1 MIAKS
6 KIIIG
11 IFIFLIVFSGF
22 GVFVSAE
29 DFVPDGY
36 EDFLESLPDS
46 TADKLPNGIKSDN
59 VSDIADAVSEMTGI
73 EYILSA
79 LISSFGDGIVQ
90 VIPHV
95 SVLMGIIVLSALYS
109 LICTHIFPS
118 GASVLDLCSH
128 FAVFAVIGGIAV
140 TILDDVR
147 EFFSALH
154 ITIGAFIPLSTALYT
169 MGGNVGTAVK
179 NVTGLSVTL
188 GITEV
193 LSSIIVVP
201 LFCFCLATSLIS
213 ISFGDFG
220 GVSFGATVKKIFMT
234 ILGVIVAVLSLSL
247 SSQTIISAKADT
259 LTMKGAKVFLG
270 SIPISGGAVSSGL
283 GTIASSISLIRGSVG
298 IGGIIII
305 CLLLLPTLIEIW
317 LMKIIY
323 SVMSGFCSVLG
334 VSSGC
339 QKLLS
344 DISELYG
351 ILEGVVIMCSSVFIV
366 SMAVLCS
373 VAPAIA

>member
-1 MIAKS
+1 MIGKR

-11 IFIFLIVFSGF
+11 IFIFLIVFWGF
-22 GVFVSAE
+22 GVIVSAE

-46 TADKLPNGIKSDN
+46 TADKLPSDIKSDN

-118 GASVLDLCSH
+118 GASVLDLCSR

-193 LSSIIVVP
+193 ISSIIVVP

-213 ISFGDFG
+213 VSFGDFG
-220 GVSFGATVKKIFMT
+220 GVSFGTTVKKIFMT

-259 LTMKGAKVFLG
+259 LAMKGAKVFLG

-323 SVMSGFCSVLG
+323 SVMSGFCSMLG